1 MPISVPCAMPS
12 IALVDI
18 HGNTVAFG
26 QGRKILL
33 SLFREASCPFCNFR
47 LYQLSNSHAAWARA
61 GLDIIAVFSSDETA
75 VRHFVARRPRPLRM
89 VADPDGVIHRMFET
103 RQSRWAKLRA
113 LLLHMPALLGGLR
126 GIGMAT
132 ALRTGNQ
139 LPADFLIDERG
150 FVVLAYYSRDAG
162 DHIPFAEIQRF
173 LEHPGPPLNVPVD
186 AHITHLL
193 NVPGVTP
200 HQRETWR

>member
-1 MPISVPCAMPS
+1 MSISVPGAMPR

-18 HGNTVAFG
+18 QGNTVAFG

-47 LYQLSNSHAAWARA
+47 LYQLSNNHEAWARA

-89 VADPDGVIHRMFET
+89 VADPDGAIHRQFET

-113 LLLHMPALLGGLR
+113 TMLRMPAMLRGLR
-126 GIGMAT
+126 GIGMAA
-132 ALRTGNQ
+132 ALHTGNQ

-150 FVVLAYYSRDAG
+150 RIVTAYYGQDAG
-162 DHIPFAEIQRF
+162 DHISFTEIQRF
-173 LEHPGPPLNVPVD
+173 LNHPGSPLDVPVC
-186 AHITHLL
+186 AHITHPL
-193 NVPGVTP
+193 NVLGATP
-200 HQRETWR
+200 RQRET